1 MLLKGIKLPKNVQ
14 SQVLFNTYILMMC
27 SVLHVKPAMSLPV
40 PVIFHQYLQNAS
52 WAHLY
57 FVGEKQNE
65 QTLANCYNNSIRE
78 EKHVN
83 GRETGKKRCMQ
94 HAEKNG
100 RKGGLRNRS

>member
-1 MLLKGIKLPKNVQ
+1 
-14 SQVLFNTYILMMC
+14 MMC

-57 FVGEKQNE
+57 FVGENQNE